1 MLVSRRRSAL
11 RASEDGSGVFLA
23 TDAFVTRTFRLHHVH
38 NRGVVSD
45 DLLHLRAFPRRGF
58 LHRPV
63 VTVVLEGAALF
74 RGATS
79 GAWLGPGE
87 VVVLAEKAEVAMRQ
101 SRDGEPYRTLVFE
114 WDGSLAATHL
124 SAGRVSDLPAL
135 RALADGLLSA
145 PDPLTVVREIVGHL
159 EAFAPVPREL
169 ATEPVPPRTVAL
181 VAALDEALSNL
192 RKSPMTSDVLDAIAL
207 SPRQLGRVV
216 PELHRDYGFNAEGWR
231 DARNRRRVMFGATF
245 MSAEGATVA
254 EVAEAVG
261 YGSAEAFTHALGVAG
276 LPSPREIPG
285 VLRALAMAE
294 TIR

>member
-11 RASEDGSGVFLA
+11 REGVFLA

-74 RGATS
+74 RGQDG

-87 VVVLAEKAEVAMRQ
+87 VAVLAEKAEVAMRQ

-114 WDGSLAATHL
+114 WDGAVEATRL
-124 SAGRVSDLPAL
+124 GAGRVEDLAAL
-135 RALADGLLSA
+135 RALADALLST
-145 PDPLTVVREIVGHL
+145 PEPLPIAQAVVGHL
-159 EAFAPVPREL
+159 AGFAPVPRAL
-169 ATEPVPPRTVAL
+169 STEPVSPRTVAL

-192 RKSPMTSDVLDAIAL
+192 RQSPMTNDVLDAVAL

-245 MSAEGATVA
+245 MSAERATVA

-261 YGSAEAFTHALGVAG
+261 YGSAEAFTHGLAAAG
-276 LPSPREIPG
+276 LPAPREIPAI
-285 VLRALAMAE
+285 LRALAMAE

>member
-11 RASEDGSGVFLA
+11 REGVFLS

-74 RGATS
+74 RGAEE
-79 GAWLGPGE
+79 GAWLEPGD
-87 VVVLAEKAEVAMRQ
+87 VAVLAEKAEVAMRQ

-114 WDGSLAATHL
+114 WDGSVDATRL
-124 SAGRVSDLPAL
+124 RAGRVEDLAAL
-135 RALADGLLSA
+135 RALGDALLTAS
-145 PDPLTVVREIVGHL
+145 DPLPVVRAIVGHL
-159 EAFAPVPREL
+159 GAVAPVPSEL
-169 ATEPVPPRTVAL
+169 STEPVPARTVAL

-192 RKSPMTSDVLDAIAL
+192 RQSPMTNDVLDAIAL

-261 YGSAEAFTHALGVAG
+261 YGSAEAFTHALGALG
-276 LPSPREIPG
+276 LPTPREIPA
-285 VLRALAMAE
+285 VLRGLAMAE